1 MNKLFQLDI
10 LSNPSQK
17 LMNNTDKNNE
27 KKDKLKGRDN
37 SIGFFKFQLFL
48 FLKDLKC
55 ENMKRKVKR
64 K

>member
-27 KKDKLKGRDN
+27 KKDKLN
-37 SIGFFKFQLFL
+37 H
-48 FLKDLKC
+48 KD
-55 ENMKRKVKR
+55 
-64 K
+64 